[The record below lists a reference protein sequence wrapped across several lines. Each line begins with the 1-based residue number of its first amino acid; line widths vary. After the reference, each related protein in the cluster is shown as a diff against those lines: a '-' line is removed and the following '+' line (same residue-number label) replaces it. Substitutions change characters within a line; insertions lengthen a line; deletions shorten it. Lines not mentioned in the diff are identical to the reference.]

1 MKIVFKLILITICLF
16 SFYSC
21 TINSN
26 RMLRTP
32 RDFEYN
38 KIEAEL
44 NNIEYKIDIN
54 DQLTFQLYT
63 NNGFQLIDRFSSNGN
78 NGNNQSQILMNNLRR
93 GLGSLYLIRQDSLV
107 EFPIIGDINLV
118 GKTIKEA
125 EVYLENIFS
134 KFYVDPFIV
143 LGVNT
148 KRIFLFHGASGGEA
162 RVVNLSFNNMTLF
175 EVLASAGGIS
185 NSNSSKKIKII
196 RKTKNGIK
204 IFNADLSKIDGISQ
218 GNMIMQSHDIIYI
231 TPNFNLGSE
240 IIQDIN
246 SVFSFISSITLVWL
260 TISQI
265 NL

>member
-1 MKIVFKLILITICLF
+1 
-16 SFYSC
+16 
-21 TINSN
+21 
-26 RMLRTP
+26 MLRTP

-63 NNGFQLIDRFSSNGN
+63 NNGFQLIDRFSSNGNNGN

-185 NSNSSKKIKII
+185 SSNSSKKIKII

-204 IFNADLSKIDGISQ
+204 IFNADLSKIDGINQ

-240 IIQDIN
+240 IIQDLN